1 MKKQALIFL
10 LIFLP
15 FTTFAKESFYLKGG
29 IGFNYINN
37 NKFSQHDFTNIIK
50 LSDSFPLIEAGIGY
64 KFNNSVRIEAVM
76 DYYFLFRTLE
86 TSIDLNNDTFKI
98 LTKTKVNTFM
108 FNIYKDIFNFNKLN
122 IFIGGGI
129 GIAHFKESA
138 NGYVLLSEDNVYLS
152 LDNTNSKNRKHLAH
166 KFTIGTDIK
175 ISESINGEISYN
187 YFNLGNNKKKVVE
200 NVPNINNRRYRIH
213 NITIG
218 IRYSL

>member
-1 MKKQALIFL
+1 MKKQILIFL
-10 LIFLP
+10 LTFLP

-29 IGFNYINN
+29 VGFNYINN

-64 KFNNSVRIEAVM
+64 KFDNSVRIEAVM

-122 IFIGGGI
+122 FFIGGGI

-187 YFNLGNNKKKVVE
+187 YFNLGKNKKKVVE